1 MRILV
6 VEDEKEISDI
16 IKSKLEKEKYIVD
29 TIYDGSLCEAEITSP
44 WGDVSKFICFCSID
58 SNNKKW

>member
-29 TIYDGSLCEAEITSP
+29 TIYDGSHCEAEITSP
-44 WGDVSKFICFCSID
+44 
-58 SNNKKW
+58 

>member
-16 IKSKLEKEKYIVD
+16 IKSKLEKYIVD
-29 TIYDGSLCEAEITSP
+29 TIYDGFKYLREL
-44 WGDVSKFICFCSID
+44 V
-58 SNNKKW
+58 N